1 MKCGISVISNFDK
14 EADNWLA
21 ARIGV
26 PTFRIL
32 NLKLRPI
39 EKLAAEFVKQFPKDS
54 FIQSRVP
61 VADLEVAA
69 KLEALGFKEVEQL
82 ITFEISILK
91 RRFRRKAQ
99 VRSACVGDRERVVEI
114 AGQSFAYSRF
124 HQDPL
129 IPLDVA
135 NAIKADWTD
144 AYFDGT
150 RGNEMIVAVNEGQ
163 VSGFLLLIE
172 NGNKLIIDLIAVD
185 KKLTRKGLASEMVQF
200 VMEHAPS
207 HINAISAGTQKINQA
222 SIALYEALSFVPKM
236 HQLTFHKHG
245 AVLD

>member
-1 MKCGISVISNFDK
+1 MKFGISEILNFDI
-14 EADNWLA
+14 EADDWLA
-21 ARIGV
+21 SRIGL
-26 PTFRIL
+26 PAFRIL
-32 NLKLRPI
+32 NVQPRPI
-39 EKLAAEFVKQFPKDS
+39 QKLAAELLKQIPKES

-61 VADLEVAA
+61 MADLEVAR
-69 KLEALGFKEVEQL
+69 KLKFLGFKEIEQL

-135 NAIKADWTD
+135 NAIKADWTE

-172 NGNKLIIDLIAVD
+172 NGSKLIIDLIAVD
-185 KKLTRKGLASEMVQF
+185 KKLTGRDLPRKWSNLLW
-200 VMEHAPS
+200 
-207 HINAISAGTQKINQA
+207 N
-222 SIALYEALSFVPKM
+222 M
-236 HQLTFHKHG
+236 HQVTSMLSRQVPRKSIK
-245 AVLD
+245 LQSLYMKL